1 VGEALLDDIDDYVH
15 LWHEGAGDPDASLA
29 DFLGFTDEEY
39 KLWAEKPNSLP
50 FILKAQK
57 TTTRHTAKNSGL
69 LPRKLRVSSRISGR
83 CQKSGIR
90 RWEARRMDWQQ
101 LLQALQQHV
110 GRGQVTTYANCSQWA
125 YGHRGGCPAV
135 VSMLNK
141 VARNGHQQ
149 LTNRV
154 VQRDGGIAPEPDQAY
169 GQRAQL
175 QAEGVPFTPQ
185 GRVDFARLPA
195 VEFGGRADA

>member
-1 VGEALLDDIDDYVH
+1 MDGEQLLEAL
-15 LWHEGAGDPDASLA
+15 
-29 DFLGFTDEEY
+29 
-39 KLWAEKPNSLP
+39 K
-50 FILKAQK
+50 
-57 TTTRHTAKNSGL
+57 
-69 LPRKLRVSSRISGR
+69 
-83 CQKSGIR
+83 
-90 RWEARRMDWQQ
+90 
-101 LLQALQQHV
+101 QHV
-110 GRGQVTTYANCSQWA
+110 GCGQVTTYANCSQWA

-149 LTNRV
+149 WTNRV
-154 VQRDGGIAPEPDQAY
+154 VQRDGGIASEPDQAY

-195 VEFGGRADA
+195 VKFGGRADA